1 MRPTLDLTGP
11 LKPDRT
17 ILYRLNAA
25 YERFDGF
32 RDIRQDVDRFF
43 IAPVLAFRLSNAT
56 TLTLDFSYLRD
67 ERPFDQ
73 GLVAIGR
80 GIVDIPI
87 SRFLGELD
95 DVRQVEEFN
104 VGYRLEHQFSDTLK
118 IRNQFHFR
126 VSDTFDF
133 RAQPLEFD
141 ETSGILSRNFRSND
155 DRSDVLS
162 LQTDLLGKFTT
173 GSIEHNFL
181 AGLDLRRQT
190 SGGTQR
196 RLPGGLTPSLNIFA
210 PVYDVVARPSLSAL
224 TNEVRNNS
232 NTTSAIGIVLQ
243 DQITLFDNLKLLLS
257 GRFDAVSQDSTNN
270 RTDETSGQDVTAFT
284 PTVGLVYQP
293 IQPISLYANFA
304 RSFQPNFGTSADGSF
319 LEPERGT
326 QYEVG
331 IRAEL
336 TNRFVVSLAAYNITK
351 ANVATVDP
359 ANPDFSIPIGE
370 QRSRGIDL
378 NLSGEIL
385 PGWNVI
391 ASYSLIDAEITASND
406 LPAGSRV
413 QNVPRNTASLWTTY
427 QIQSGAL
434 QGLGFGAG
442 LFYIDQRAGDFED
455 TFDLPSYLRTDLS
468 VFYRRNK
475 WRAAINI
482 QNLFDVKY
490 FRSNAFDRITIE
502 PGAPFTVL
510 GTVSVEF

>member
-1 MRPTLDLTGP
+1 MEVEQETVKGEPFH
-11 LKPDRT
+11 T
-17 ILYRLNAA
+17 I
-25 YERFDGF
+25 
-32 RDIRQDVDRFF
+32 
-43 IAPVLAFRLSNAT
+43 
-56 TLTLDFSYLRD
+56 
-67 ERPFDQ
+67 
-73 GLVAIGR
+73 
-80 GIVDIPI
+80 
-87 SRFLGELD
+87 
-95 DVRQVEEFN
+95 
-104 VGYRLEHQFSDTLK
+104 
-118 IRNQFHFR
+118 
-126 VSDTFDF
+126 
-133 RAQPLEFD
+133 AQYFP
-141 ETSGILSRNFRSND
+141 
-155 DRSDVLS
+155 
-162 LQTDLLGKFTT
+162 
-173 GSIEHNFL
+173 
-181 AGLDLRRQT
+181 
-190 SGGTQR
+190 
-196 RLPGGLTPSLNIFA
+196 
-210 PVYDVVARPSLSAL
+210 
-224 TNEVRNNS
+224 
-232 NTTSAIGIVLQ
+232 
-243 DQITLFDNLKLLLS
+243 
-257 GRFDAVSQDSTNN
+257 
-270 RTDETSGQDVTAFT
+270 

-475 WRAAINI
+475 WRAGN
-482 QNLFDVKY
+482 QH
-490 FRSNAFDRITIE
+490 
-502 PGAPFTVL
+502 P
-510 GTVSVEF
+510 EFV

>member
-1 MRPTLDLTGP
+1 LQVGSYGFVRPTLDLTGP
-11 LKPDRT
+11 LDPDRT

-87 SRFLGELD
+87 NRFLGELD

-118 IRNQFHFR
+118 IRNQFRFR

-210 PVYDVVARPSLSAL
+210 PVYDVIARPSLSAL

-257 GRFDAVSQDSTNN
+257 GRFDAVSQDSSNN

-284 PTVGLVYQP
+284 
-293 IQPISLYANFA
+293 
-304 RSFQPNFGTSADGSF
+304 RSVRLRQTPH
-319 LEPERGT
+319 
-326 QYEVG
+326 
-331 IRAEL
+331 
-336 TNRFVVSLAAYNITK
+336 
-351 ANVATVDP
+351 
-359 ANPDFSIPIGE
+359 
-370 QRSRGIDL
+370 
-378 NLSGEIL
+378 
-385 PGWNVI
+385 
-391 ASYSLIDAEITASND
+391 
-406 LPAGSRV
+406 
-413 QNVPRNTASLWTTY
+413 
-427 QIQSGAL
+427 L
-434 QGLGFGAG
+434 Q
-442 LFYIDQRAGDFED
+442 Q
-455 TFDLPSYLRTDLS
+455 
-468 VFYRRNK
+468 
-475 WRAAINI
+475 
-482 QNLFDVKY
+482 
-490 FRSNAFDRITIE
+490 
-502 PGAPFTVL
+502 
-510 GTVSVEF
+510 